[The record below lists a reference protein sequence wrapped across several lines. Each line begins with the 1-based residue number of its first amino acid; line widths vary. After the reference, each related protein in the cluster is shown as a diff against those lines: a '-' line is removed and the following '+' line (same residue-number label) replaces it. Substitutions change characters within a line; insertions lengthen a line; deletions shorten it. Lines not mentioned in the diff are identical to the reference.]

1 MNLDLDGDPNGD
13 QCYNG
18 GIYKRHNEATAI
30 SWYRIE
36 PQVKT
41 KTRGWVVRMWLT
53 IDGILIFMGH
63 ETRYQ

>member
-1 MNLDLDGDPNGD
+1 MV
-13 QCYNG
+13 
-18 GIYKRHNEATAI
+18 I
-30 SWYRIE
+30 SVIMGEFIKDIMKQQLFHGTGIE